1 MDDAEKRQLWRE
13 QKQAYRK
20 NRKEYIL
27 ILTPE
32 QSLKVEELA
41 IEKQMSVQEYLK
53 ALLKANSEGNGY
65 VVPKDNELKYLVLE
79 IRKIGS
85 NVNQIVRHINTV
97 KAISVHDI
105 QRLKE
110 RLLEL
115 EHLILNSLT
124 NPPTKSNDH

>member
-1 MDDAEKRQLWRE
+1 MDDADKRKLWRE

-27 ILTPE
+27 TLTPE

-41 IEKQMSVQEYLK
+41 KEKQMSVQEFIK
-53 ALLKANSEGNGY
+53 ELLKTTESSNGY
-65 VVPKDNELKYLVLE
+65 VVPNDSQLKNLVLE

-85 NVNQIVRHINTV
+85 NVNQITKYINTAKNV
-97 KAISVHDI
+97 SVYDI

-110 RLLEL
+110 RLTKLEL
-115 EHLILNSLT
+115 LIISSLST
-124 NPPTKSNDH
+124 PPKN

>member
-1 MDDAEKRQLWRE
+1 MDSAEKRQLWRE

-41 IEKQMSVQEYLK
+41 NEKQMGVQEYIK
-53 ALLKANSEGNGY
+53 ELLKANSEGNGY
-65 VVPKDNELKYLVLE
+65 VVPKDSEIKYLVLE

-85 NVNQIVRHINTV
+85 NINQIVKHINTV
-97 KAISVHDI
+97 KAVSMYDI

-110 RLLEL
+110 RLTQL
-115 EHLILNSLT
+115 EHLVISSLT
-124 NPPTKSNDH
+124 NPPKKQNDH

>member
-1 MDDAEKRQLWRE
+1 MDNADKRQLWRE

-27 ILTPE
+27 ILTHE
-32 QSLKVEELA
+32 ESLKAEELA
-41 IEKQMSVQEYLK
+41 KEKRMSVQEYLK

-65 VVPKDNELKYLVLE
+65 VVPKENEINLLILE

-85 NVNQIVRHINTV
+85 NVNQIVKHINTV
-97 KAISVHDI
+97 KAISIYDI

-110 RLLEL
+110 RLTQL
-115 EHLILNSLT
+115 EHLVINSLT
-124 NPPTKSNDH
+124 NPPKKNDH

>member
-1 MDDAEKRQLWRE
+1 MDDADKRKLWRE

-20 NRKEYIL
+20 TRKEYIL

-41 IEKQMSVQEYLK
+41 NEKQMSVQEYIK
-53 ALLKANSEGNGY
+53 ELLKANTEGNGY
-65 VVPKDNELKYLVLE
+65 VVPKDSGIKYLVLE

-85 NVNQIVRHINTV
+85 NVNQIVKHINTV
-97 KAISVHDI
+97 KAISIYDI

-110 RLLEL
+110 RLTQL
-115 EHLILNSLT
+115 EHLVINSLT
-124 NPPTKSNDH
+124 NPPKKQNDH